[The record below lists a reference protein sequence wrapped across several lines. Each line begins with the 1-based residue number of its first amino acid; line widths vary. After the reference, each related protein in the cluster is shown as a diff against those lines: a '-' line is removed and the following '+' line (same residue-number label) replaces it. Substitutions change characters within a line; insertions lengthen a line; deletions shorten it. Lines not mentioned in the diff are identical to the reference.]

1 MSGCPLA
8 ALHNPIPI
16 ENLTNRVTKKKTK
29 KIVINNILSDTAAFH
44 SAFTYTD
51 SMYDLLIVNYG
62 SQMYI

>member
-16 ENLTNRVTKKKTK
+16 ENLTNRVTK